1 MIQYGQCLESG
12 LLMHEICILCSHMV
26 YGLPAILMV
35 DCFVGQ
41 AHNPYK

>member
-12 LLMHEICILCSHMV
+12 LLMHEICILCVMV